1 MNTALVCLV
10 PILYSLLLLGI
21 GFYVGRR
28 GSPVRWV
35 GFRRPQTGIR
45 VTKEY
50 ES

>member
-1 MNTALVCLV
+1 MNTLLVCLF
-10 PILYSLLLLGI
+10 PLLYTVLMLWI

-35 GFRRPQTGIR
+35 GFRRSTGGTR